1 MAALGEGQ
9 TAEGASPGCAV
20 SRGWGVDG
28 AGARAQHQ
36 GQESLRDPNLGAA
49 WEVSLP
55 QALRSGDWRL
65 AVRTGG
71 AARGPQGTRGGQPT
85 WLACS

>member
-1 MAALGEGQ
+1 M
-9 TAEGASPGCAV
+9 
-20 SRGWGVDG
+20 SRGCGVDG

-36 GQESLRDPNLGAA
+36 GQEILRDPNLGAA

-65 AVRTGG
+65 AVLPGG
-71 AARGPQGTRGGQPT
+71 AARGPRGTCGGQPA
-85 WLACS
+85 WLASS